1 MGRSI
6 FTDEHRWFRESVGQ
20 FAERSLRPVAER
32 IREQRFIDRSLW
44 LEAGAHGFLGIGV
57 PEEYGGAGT
66 RDFRF
71 NAVFGEEL
79 AARVGL
85 AYASSFGI
93 QTDVVAPYLLELTT
107 DAQRQ
112 RWLPRFCSGEL
123 ITAIGMTEP
132 EAGSDLAALRTAA
145 VREDDGWAVSGSKTF
160 ITNGASADLVIVAAR
175 TSAGERGRGITLLAV
190 EADMEGF
197 TRGRKLHKVGQPEAD
212 TAELF
217 FNAVRVPDE
226 NVLGEVDAGFR
237 HMMERLPQ
245 ERLSGACVNLAH
257 ARGAFERTLAYVQE
271 RRAFGRP
278 IGSFQNSRFVLAEL
292 ATELDVGQA
301 YVDQC
306 IAAHVEGS
314 LSALDAAKAKW
325 WTAEIQNRV
334 VDQCVQ
340 LHGGYGYM
348 EEYDVARAWADARV
362 TKIWGGSNEIMK
374 ELIGRSLGLSEVRP

>member
-1 MGRSI
+1 M
-6 FTDEHRWFRESVGQ
+6 
-20 FAERSLRPVAER
+20 RPAAER
-32 IREQRFIDRSLW
+32 IREQRFIDRDLW

-57 PEEYGGAGT
+57 PEEYGGAET

-107 DAQRQ
+107 AAQRQ

-132 EAGSDLAALRTAA
+132 EAGSDLAALRTTA
-145 VREDDGWAVSGSKTF
+145 VREDDGWVVSGSKTF

-190 EADMEGF
+190 EAEMEGF

-217 FNAVRVPDE
+217 FNAVHVPRRE
-226 NVLGEVDAGFR
+226 RAG
-237 HMMERLPQ
+237 
-245 ERLSGACVNLAH
+245 
-257 ARGAFERTLAYVQE
+257 
-271 RRAFGRP
+271 
-278 IGSFQNSRFVLAEL
+278 
-292 ATELDVGQA
+292 
-301 YVDQC
+301 
-306 IAAHVEGS
+306 
-314 LSALDAAKAKW
+314 
-325 WTAEIQNRV
+325 
-334 VDQCVQ
+334 
-340 LHGGYGYM
+340 GG
-348 EEYDVARAWADARV
+348 
-362 TKIWGGSNEIMK
+362 
-374 ELIGRSLGLSEVRP
+374 